1 MIEHPKSRTGSEAF
15 LCRTSIV
22 APSAPQWDLE
32 TALGSAA
39 TSALQ
44 PRLAGAPRLANPAG

>member
-22 APSAPQWDLE
+22 APNAPQWDLE